1 MRQIA
6 DMKTESVAIEPYSRQ
21 SLPTSRDILAVLF
34 RQRWTMLIAFAVAVA
49 AVAISG
55 LWIPK
60 YEGKM
65 KILVRRQRSDA
76 IVTSSTNAPS
86 QIFSD
91 QVSEEDLNSEVEL
104 LNSDDIL
111 RKVVIATGLS
121 AKPGASNDPHASEVR
136 VAKAVQMLSK
146 DLKIEPLRKSNV
158 ISVSYQNRDPQTAAN
173 VLQVLSAAYTE
184 KHLQVHRSSGEFKF
198 FDQQMAQYQQGLN
211 AAQAKLKD
219 FTKGTGVVSADT
231 ERDAALRQADEFD
244 TTARQAQTA
253 LLETQQRASVLRG
266 QLQSMQPRMT
276 TLVRNSDNPQLLE
289 QLKATLLNLQMKRT
303 ELLTKYEPTYRLV
316 QEVDQELKD
325 TQNAITAAESKPLRD
340 ESTDQNPDYQWVR
353 GELTKAQAELSG
365 LKARASS
372 ASSIAAKYRQV
383 AQHLSQEGVV
393 QQDLQRSAKT
403 QEDNYYLY
411 LQKREEARI
420 SDALDQRGILNVAMA
435 EQPVVPALPTK
446 SPLGVAVLTL
456 LLVGTFS
463 LSAAF
468 VVDFMDPS
476 FRTADELANYL
487 GTPVLA
493 SLPKGTVLVALTKGG
508 E

>member
-1 MRQIA
+1 
-6 DMKTESVAIEPYSRQ
+6 
-21 SLPTSRDILAVLF
+21 
-34 RQRWTMLIAFAVAVA
+34 
-49 AVAISG
+49 
-55 LWIPK
+55 
-60 YEGKM
+60 
-65 KILVRRQRSDA
+65 
-76 IVTSSTNAPS
+76 
-86 QIFSD
+86 
-91 QVSEEDLNSEVEL
+91 
-104 LNSDDIL
+104 
-111 RKVVIATGLS
+111 
-121 AKPGASNDPHASEVR
+121 
-136 VAKAVQMLSK
+136 
-146 DLKIEPLRKSNV
+146 
-158 ISVSYQNRDPQTAAN
+158 
-173 VLQVLSAAYTE
+173 
-184 KHLQVHRSSGEFKF
+184 
-198 FDQQMAQYQQGLN
+198 
-211 AAQAKLKD
+211 
-219 FTKGTGVVSADT
+219 
-231 ERDAALRQADEFD
+231 
-244 TTARQAQTA
+244 
-253 LLETQQRASVLRG
+253 
-266 QLQSMQPRMT
+266 
-276 TLVRNSDNPQLLE
+276 
-289 QLKATLLNLQMKRT
+289 LKATLLNLQMKRT